1 MNRNMCN
8 PRLLGLALVEIDPL
22 RFAETQQ
29 SNAIRDEDRDGWAK
43 VITVIKSMSRG
54 SDR

>member
-22 RFAETQQ
+22 RFAETQR

-43 VITVIKSMSRG
+43 VITVIKSMSG
-54 SDR
+54 GDDR